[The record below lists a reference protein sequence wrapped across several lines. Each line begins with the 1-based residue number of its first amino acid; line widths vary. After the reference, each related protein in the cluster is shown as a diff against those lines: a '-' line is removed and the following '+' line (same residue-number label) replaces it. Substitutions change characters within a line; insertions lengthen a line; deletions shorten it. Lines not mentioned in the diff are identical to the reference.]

1 MNHKYINT
9 RVFQLLSP
17 KDYQPWEWRGEG
29 RDLLGALKSISRV
42 GSHLIGAQ
50 IKGVREERMRAFLLL
65 SVLESIR
72 KGEE

>member
-1 MNHKYINT
+1 
-9 RVFQLLSP
+9 
-17 KDYQPWEWRGEG
+17 
-29 RDLLGALKSISRV
+29 
-42 GSHLIGAQ
+42 LIGAQ